1 MLDCSEHCRADQDLL
16 SRVAATIG
24 LARASRQST
33 PLLSQSREAFVDC
46 SNASE
51 YVFRHVAPP
60 RAASISERV
69 NIKTLPANSK
79 ECAEH
84 ESCSMRDAQRQVR
97 APLVRDA
104 KNQVDAR
111 DPIEFLK
118 ACRNAK
124 SY

>member
-1 MLDCSEHCRADQDLL
+1 MLDCGEHCRADQNLL
-16 SRVAATIG
+16 SRVATTIG
-24 LARASRQST
+24 LARAGRQST
-33 PLLSQSREAFVDC
+33 SLLSQPGEALVDR

-51 YVFRHVAPP
+51 HVFRHVAPP

-69 NIKTLPANSK
+69 NVKTLPANSK

-84 ESCSMRDAQRQVR
+84 ESCSMRGAQRRVR

-104 KNQVDAR
+104 RNQVDAR

-124 SY
+124 SH